1 MSAEVGKRQLSG
13 KIQLQL
19 ESGVAD
25 PTNMTLQETSGRRSI
40 RTRSMSLGSAEA
52 RVMLRTALGPYC
64 QAGYHQLRDMA
75 GHSTTFE
82 TKGPSGVAYRVDC
95 FVNQV
100 SPDDQMVTVA
110 GIATE
115 VGTGGLHQDE
125 TSLGFSVLSDG
136 TIF

>member
-1 MSAEVGKRQLSG
+1 
-13 KIQLQL
+13 
-19 ESGVAD
+19 
-25 PTNMTLQETSGRRSI
+25 
-40 RTRSMSLGSAEA
+40 
-52 RVMLRTALGPYC
+52 MLRTALGPYC

-75 GHSTTFE
+75 GHSASFE
-82 TKGPSGVAYRVDC
+82 TTGPSGVAYRVDC

-115 VGTGGLHQDE
+115 IGTGTWRQDE

>member
-1 MSAEVGKRQLSG
+1 MS

-19 ESGVAD
+19 ESGAAD
-25 PTNMTLQETSGRRSI
+25 PSGMNLQQSSGRRST
-40 RTRSMSLGSAEA
+40 RTRSMTLASAEA

-64 QAGYHQLRDMA
+64 QAGYQQLRDMA

-82 TKGPSGVAYRVDC
+82 TIGPSGATYRVDC

-100 SPDDQMVTVA
+100 SPDDEMVTVA

-115 VGTGGLHQDE
+115 IGSGTWQQDE